1 MRYVFLAFVGLAV
14 AFAVANNS
22 SKGRALKR
30 QLMEHPAEP
39 AKLY

>member
-22 SKGRALKR
+22 TKGRQIKR

>member
-14 AFAVANNS
+14 AFALTNHS
-22 SKGRALKR
+22 SKGRAIKR